1 MLPEM
6 SNKEVDIEKVAERA
20 LADKDLL
27 SELLD
32 GLKLKNE
39 TIRYNCSK
47 VLNLISEQHG
57 EVLYPEWQYFVDFLG
72 SQNTYWKLSASL
84 IIANLTSVDV
94 EHRFE
99 KIFDKYYQ
107 LLDDKSMIAAIYAA
121 RSSGKIVRAKPALET
136 EITNRLLNIDETHH
150 EPGRKDLIKAGII
163 EAFSEYYETAEDKA
177 KIIEFVREQL
187 ENDSPKTRR
196 TAKEFL
202 SRL

>member
-6 SNKEVDIEKVAERA
+6 SDKEVDIEKIAKRA
-20 LADKDLL
+20 LADKNLL
-27 SELLD
+27 SELLA
-32 GLKLKNE
+32 GLKFKNE

-47 VLNLISEQHG
+47 VLDLISGQHG
-57 EVLYPEWQYFVDFLG
+57 NVLYPEWQYFVDFLS
-72 SQNTYWKLSASL
+72 SQNTYWKLSALL
-84 IIANLTSVDV
+84 IITNLTSIDMDN
-94 EHRFE
+94 RFE

-107 LLDDKSMIAAIYAA
+107 LLDDKSMITAIYAA

-150 EPGRKDLIKAGII
+150 ESGRKDLIKAGII
-163 EAFSEYYETAEDKA
+163 EAFSEYYEMAEDKSR
-177 KIIEFVREQL
+177 IVEFVRGQL
-187 ENDSPKTRR
+187 NSGSPKTRK